1 MITVYWESASVTIL
15 QSDTAYTIFPQTALF
30 IGILLWIVVTT
41 LNAWVMATEHTTG
54 SGETKTIGT
63 LLV

>member
-1 MITVYWESASVTIL
+1 MITVYWESASMTVL
-15 QSDTAYTIFPQTALF
+15 KSDTAYTTFPQTALF
-30 IGILLWIVVTT
+30 TGILLWIVITT

-54 SGETKTIGT
+54 SGETKTKGT